1 MKVSTVINLR
11 PFSGPVMTL
20 LTGSG
25 LSQLIMFAASPMLTR
40 LYDPGAFGQYAILS
54 FVLSFAIVIAT
65 GKFEIAVLLPK
76 TDEEGWALVC
86 LAGGITIIVTLVGA
100 VVFSGVLLTVG
111 ASWVHGLGVRTDIAL
126 VSFIV
131 LSSAVVFL
139 SGWQCV
145 LFVWMNRLGNYR
157 GISAARIVQAFVMAF
172 SQICLSF
179 AIEGLFGLL
188 TGTVIGLFFCLL
200 VQIAFVIRSQKY
212 QIPQL
217 VIIKQVA
224 RDYSNFPLHTI
235 PTDLAST
242 LLAQFP
248 IYFLGSR
255 FSDEAVGYYSLAQR
269 TLLAPMQ
276 LIASSVG
283 DVFRKQASALYLQRG
298 ECSAYFRKVA
308 IKLAAIAIAVGVAVV
323 IFFPDLFA
331 FVFGEKWR
339 IAGEYSRILIVMYS
353 LKFIVSPLSFMFII
367 AKRTRLDL
375 GLHITFLVV
384 LIGVFGAMSGFEIS
398 EPQAIALFVSVY
410 SIMYVTYLI
419 LSIKFSKGN
428 V

>member
-1 MKVSTVINLR
+1 
-11 PFSGPVMTL
+11 MTL

-25 LSQLIMFAASPMLTR
+25 LSQLIMFAAAPLLTR

-54 FVLSFAIVIAT
+54 FVLSFAVVFAT
-65 GKFEIAVLLPK
+65 GKFELAVLLPK

-86 LAGGITIIVTLVGA
+86 LAGGITIIVTLAGA

-111 ASWVHGLGVRTDIAL
+111 ASWAHRLGVQTNIAL
-126 VSFIV
+126 VGFIV
-131 LSSAVVFL
+131 LSSAMVFL

-157 GISAARIVQAFVMAF
+157 SISAARIVQAFVMVF

-179 AIEGLFGLL
+179 AIGGLFGLL
-188 TGTVIGLFFCLL
+188 TGTVIGLSFCLL
-200 VQIAFVIRSQKY
+200 VQIAFVIRSQKNR
-212 QIPQL
+212 IPKL

-235 PTDLAST
+235 PTDLVGT
-242 LLAQFP
+242 LLVQFP

-283 DVFRKQASALYLQRG
+283 DVFRQQASAIYLQSG
-298 ECSAYFRKVA
+298 ECSAYFRKIA
-308 IKLAAIAIAVGVAVV
+308 IKLAAIATAAGVAVL
-323 IFFPDLFA
+323 IFSPDLFA

-353 LKFIVSPLSFMFII
+353 LKFVVSPLSFMFII

-375 GLHITFLVV
+375 ALHITFLVI